1 MEIGHFSIE
10 TAGVNAE
17 MERPKIQ
24 SHTTQPDSIDIPA
37 LTNLE
42 ESERQEQND
51 RSIKHQEQQ
60 LSHDS
65 SAKTDELEQD
75 SDSSS
80 GHTPKVEVDAEDRGE
95 QPKTDGKKH
104 RRRSQSLSQLKKS
117 SYDAAGYVHGPLKW
131 SIALTAS
138 LGAILEVIDTSIVNV
153 ALTDMQAT
161 LGATVTEIGWV
172 VTGYAIANVVLIP
185 LSAWLGDFYGKKTYF
200 VFSMIGFTAA
210 SVLCGFSINLP
221 MLVVARIIQGLC
233 GGGLLAKA
241 QAILFE
247 TFPPAEQGIAQSV
260 FGVGVIAGPAI
271 GPTLGGY
278 LTDTLGWRWIFFI
291 NLPVGI
297 VAALM
302 AIVFLKPD
310 AKRRTQNQ
318 QKKVDWIGIILLCIA
333 VGSLQGFLEEGEK
346 DDWFESG
353 FITTLAIVAVVGL
366 ILFIWRELSTKA
378 PAVDLRVLRHKSLA
392 AGSLYSGIL
401 GMGLY
406 GALFAVPLFAQG
418 VLRFSATQTG
428 WLLAP
433 GALASA
439 IVMVLLGKL
448 SGKVD
453 ARISIGLGAIGT
465 AAVMFDL
472 AKITPQTGTDDLFW
486 PLIWRGATS
495 VLMFLPLSLATLG
508 SIPKEEVSA
517 GSGFYNLTRQL
528 GGSIGIAILT
538 TVLAQR
544 QAFHRAI
551 LLSDLTPYN
560 SETNQRIDALTGLFE
575 SRGFNPVTA
584 HQQAIASLSQLVNT
598 QAAVLSYADIFRFVG
613 VVFLC
618 SLPLLLFLGKGKVG
632 ARAPA
637 AH

>member
-1 MEIGHFSIE
+1 M
-10 TAGVNAE
+10 AN
-17 MERPKIQ
+17 
-24 SHTTQPDSIDIPA
+24 PA
-37 LTNLE
+37 
-42 ESERQEQND
+42 
-51 RSIKHQEQQ
+51 H
-60 LSHDS
+60 
-65 SAKTDELEQD
+65 SARASQH
-75 SDSSS
+75 S
-80 GHTPKVEVDAEDRGE
+80 
-95 QPKTDGKKH
+95 
-104 RRRSQSLSQLKKS
+104 RRSPAKSLKS
-117 SYDAAGYVHGPLKW
+117 FPEDSTGYVYGPLKW
-131 SIALTAS
+131 AIALTAS

-185 LSAWLGDFYGKKTYF
+185 LSAWLGDFFGKKNYF

-210 SVLCGFSINLP
+210 SVLCGLAVNLP
-221 MLVVARIIQGLC
+221 MLIIARILQGLF

-247 TFPPAEQGIAQSV
+247 TFPPAEQGLAQSV
-260 FGVGVIAGPAI
+260 FGVGVISGPAI

-297 VAALM
+297 LAVIM
-302 AIVFLKPD
+302 AMIFLRPD
-310 AKRRTQNQ
+310 VKHRSRTQQ
-318 QKKVDWIGIILLCIA
+318 KVDWSGIFLLTIA
-333 VGSLQGFLEEGEK
+333 VGSLQAFLEEGEK
-346 DDWFESG
+346 EDWFESG
-353 FITTLAIVAVVGL
+353 FITTLAIAAVVGL
-366 ILFIWRELSTKA
+366 ILFIWRELSTQA

-418 VLRFSATQTG
+418 VLGFSATQTG

-433 GALASA
+433 GAFASA
-439 IVMVLLGKL
+439 IMMVLLGKL
-448 SGKVD
+448 STKVD
-453 ARISIGLGAIGT
+453 ARILIGLGAVGT
-465 AAVMFDL
+465 TAVMFDL
-472 AKITPQTGTDDLFW
+472 AKITPQTGTDNLFW
-486 PLIWRGATS
+486 PLIWRGATT

-508 SIPKEEVSA
+508 ALPKADVSA

-538 TVLAQR
+538 TLLGQR
-544 QAFHRAI
+544 MAFHQAI
-551 LLSDLTPYN
+551 LLSKLTPYDP
-560 SETNQRIDALTGLFE
+560 ETRERLSAMTAMFQ
-575 SRGFNPVTA
+575 SRGADATTA
-584 HQQAIASLSQLVNT
+584 QQQAIAALSQLVHT

-618 SLPLLLFLGKGKVG
+618 SLPLLLFLGKGRVGTKVHL
-632 ARAPA
+632 AE
-637 AH
+637 

>member
-1 MEIGHFSIE
+1 
-10 TAGVNAE
+10 
-17 MERPKIQ
+17 MERPQIQ
-24 SHTTQPDSIDIPA
+24 SHATEPDSIDIQA
-37 LTNLE
+37 FTDLE
-42 ESERQEQND
+42 ESEPQDQQNA
-51 RSIKHQEQQ
+51 QQ
-60 LSHDS
+60 NAQQKR
-65 SAKTDELEQD
+65 AK
-75 SDSSS
+75 
-80 GHTPKVEVDAEDRGE
+80 P
-95 QPKTDGKKH
+95 
-104 RRRSQSLSQLKKS
+104 LKKLKQS
-117 SYDAAGYVHGPLKW
+117 AFDPAGYVQGPLKW
-131 SIALTAS
+131 AIALTAS

-161 LGATVTEIGWV
+161 LGATVTEIAWV
-172 VTGYAIANVVLIP
+172 VTGYAIANVVMIP
-185 LSAWLGDFYGKKTYF
+185 LSAWLGDFFGKKTYF

-210 SVLCGFSINLP
+210 SVLCGLSINLP
-221 MLVVARIIQGLC
+221 MLVVARILQGFC

-247 TFPPAEQGIAQSV
+247 TFPPAEQGLAQAV

-297 VAALM
+297 VAVIM
-302 AIVFLKPD
+302 AIVFLRPD
-310 AKRRTQNQ
+310 SKQHGRSQ
-318 QKKVDWIGIILLCIA
+318 QKVDWTGILLLCIA
-333 VGSLQGFLEEGEK
+333 VGSLQAFLEEGEK
-346 DDWFESG
+346 ENWFESG
-353 FITTLAIVAVVGL
+353 FIALLAFVAVMGL
-366 ILFIWRELSTKA
+366 FLFIWRELSTKA

-428 WLLAP
+428 FLLAP

-439 IVMVLLGKL
+439 IVMVLLGKI
-448 SGKVD
+448 STKVD
-453 ARISIGLGAIGT
+453 ARILIALGAGGT
-465 AAVMFDL
+465 AAVMFEL

-486 PLIWRGATS
+486 PLIWRGATT

-508 SIPKEEVSA
+508 SIPKEDVSA

-538 TVLAQR
+538 SLLAQR
-544 QAFHRAI
+544 EAFHRAI
-551 LLSDLTPYN
+551 LLAKLTPYDPETTERL
-560 SETNQRIDALTGLFE
+560 SELTGLFQ
-575 SRGFNPVTA
+575 SRGSDAATA
-584 HQQAIASLSQLVNT
+584 QQQALAALSQLVNT

-613 VVFLC
+613 IVFLC
-618 SLPLLLFLGKGKVG
+618 SLPLLLFLGKGG
-632 ARAPA
+632 AGAKAPA